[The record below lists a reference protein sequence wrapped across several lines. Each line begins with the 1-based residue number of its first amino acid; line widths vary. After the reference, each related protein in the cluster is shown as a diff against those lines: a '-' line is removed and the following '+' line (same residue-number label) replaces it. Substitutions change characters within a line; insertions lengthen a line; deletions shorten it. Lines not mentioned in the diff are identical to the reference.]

1 MKRTFQGRS
10 KITRLRV
17 HGFRARRQTVGG
29 RRVLNNRRSKGRE
42 RIGVTVSIKYRSA

>member
-10 KITRLRV
+10 KVTRLRV
-17 HGFRARRQTVGG
+17 HGFRARSRTVGG
-29 RRVLNNRRSKGRE
+29 RRVLSNRRWKGRK